1 MDSLNNAIA
10 QMRAAGMPEFPPGHP
25 QVGLGRIT
33 RYGPKKTAWYVL
45 HEFRTRSGQF
55 VVGGAYGC
63 WGKIESTKIEI
74 DWAGISADERA
85 EVQRA
90 QRAAEEREQAKRLER
105 SGNAANRAA
114 QQWKAAGLVPSD
126 NPYVARKQVVP
137 EGARAYTD
145 GTLLIPVYRWD
156 DDLDAARIAGLQQIQ
171 PDGTKRFTKNM
182 RMDGG
187 YCRLGPVPQEE
198 QTLILCEGWATG
210 CSIRMAT
217 QRKHPVFVA
226 FNAGN
231 LVPVAMLLRAR
242 YPSSCIV
249 IAADDDWKTTRPDNT
264 PWNPGT
270 DYASRAAIACG
281 LEHARVVVPVF
292 PDAST
297 RDDKWTDFND
307 LHLQVSL
314 DAAAEQLNESLSPDN
329 FDPMGSARKPSVGYE
344 GHDDG
349 DVAAFEAALASIPDA
364 ENGLQT
370 PVLPNGK
377 NEDDPIWAWKKDL
390 KKTDKGATKPVMHN
404 LMLILKNHRDLVG
417 MLGFDQYSEL
427 IMKVSPP
434 PWHDYKVKFRVSE
447 WTELDDYRLRHW
459 LSTRYFE
466 AKEKDVMQAVTLVAR
481 EKQFHPLIEKIEAT
495 PWDGEHRLRMWPIT
509 YLGACQGKDF
519 EKLSVDERDR
529 IAAYT
534 ERAGVMW
541 MVGAIAR
548 VYVAADPA
556 TPVGAQVDTML
567 ILEGEQGIMKSSAL
581 RVLGGEWFTDERLD
595 FNNKDS
601 LMVLQGRWIVEMAE
615 LEGMNKAESSSIKQF
630 IPKRQD
636 LFRLPYG
643 RMLVKKPR
651 RCIFAGTVNHDAY
664 LKDDS
669 GNRRFLPIVCTKID
683 IEALKRD
690 VDQLWAEAL
699 HMYRHKVTWWI
710 EEKDR
715 RLFAEEQEKRYQEDA
730 WQEPIEGFIGSRTTT
745 STAEVMAEALKID
758 SARWDKMSQMRV
770 GAILRRMGF
779 KRVKIGDKNSRC
791 WGYRREVDPSIQGP
805 VVKGEQD
812 DAPF

>member
-1 MDSLNNAIA
+1 
-10 QMRAAGMPEFPPGHP
+10 MRC
-25 QVGLGRIT
+25 V
-33 RYGPKKTAWYVL
+33 
-45 HEFRTRSGQF
+45 
-55 VVGGAYGC
+55 
-63 WGKIESTKIEI
+63 
-74 DWAGISADERA
+74 
-85 EVQRA
+85 
-90 QRAAEEREQAKRLER
+90 
-105 SGNAANRAA
+105 
-114 QQWKAAGLVPSD
+114 
-126 NPYVARKQVVP
+126 
-137 EGARAYTD
+137 
-145 GTLLIPVYRWD
+145 
-156 DDLDAARIAGLQQIQ
+156 
-171 PDGTKRFTKNM
+171 
-182 RMDGG
+182 
-187 YCRLGPVPQEE
+187 
-198 QTLILCEGWATG
+198 
-210 CSIRMAT
+210 
-217 QRKHPVFVA
+217 
-226 FNAGN
+226 
-231 LVPVAMLLRAR
+231 
-242 YPSSCIV
+242 
-249 IAADDDWKTTRPDNT
+249 
-264 PWNPGT
+264 
-270 DYASRAAIACG
+270 
-281 LEHARVVVPVF
+281 
-292 PDAST
+292 
-297 RDDKWTDFND
+297 
-307 LHLQVSL
+307 
-314 DAAAEQLNESLSPDN
+314 
-329 FDPMGSARKPSVGYE
+329 
-344 GHDDG
+344 
-349 DVAAFEAALASIPDA
+349 
-364 ENGLQT
+364 
-370 PVLPNGK
+370 
-377 NEDDPIWAWKKDL
+377 
-390 KKTDKGATKPVMHN
+390 

-669 GNRRFLPIVCTKID
+669 GNRRFLPISCTKID

>member
-1 MDSLNNAIA
+1 MDSLNNAIE
-10 QMRAAGMPEFPPGHP
+10 QMRAAGMPEFPAGHP
-25 QVGLGRIT
+25 QVGIGRIT

-45 HEFRTRSGQF
+45 HEFRTRSGKF

-74 DWAGISADERA
+74 DWAGISVEERA

-90 QRAAEEREQAKRLER
+90 QREAEEREKAKRLER
-105 SGNAANRAA
+105 AGNAANRAA

-126 NPYVARKQVVP
+126 NPYVVRKRVVP
-137 EGARAYTD
+137 ESARAFTD
-145 GTLLIPVYRWD
+145 GTLVVPVYRWD
-156 DDLDAARIAGLQQIQ
+156 DERDAARIAGLQKML
-171 PDGTKRFTKNM
+171 PDGTKRFTKYM
-182 RMDGG
+182 AMDGG
-187 YCRLGPVPQEE
+187 FCRLGAVPQQA

-210 CSIRMAT
+210 CTIRMAT

-231 LVPVAMLLRAR
+231 LVSVALLLHAR

-249 IAADDDWKTTRPDNT
+249 IAADDDWKTKRLDGT

-281 LEHARVVVPVF
+281 LDVARVVVPVF
-292 PDAST
+292 PDAAT
-297 RDDKWTDFND
+297 REDKWTDFND
-307 LHLQVSL
+307 LQVQVSL
-314 DAAAEQLNESLSPDN
+314 DAAAAQLFEALAPDN
-329 FDPMGSARKPSVGYE
+329 FASVGGARQPSVGYE
-344 GHDDG
+344 DQDD
-349 DVAAFEAALASIPDA
+349 DAAAFEAALASIPPA

-370 PVLPNGK
+370 PVMPSGK
-377 NEDDPIWAWKKDL
+377 DDDDPIWAWKKDL
-390 KKTDKGATKPVMHN
+390 KKTDKGAVKPVMHN

-434 PWHDYKVKFRVSE
+434 PWHEYKVKFKVSE

-481 EKQFHPLIEKIEAT
+481 ERTFHPLIEKIEAT
-495 PWDGEHRLRMWPIT
+495 AWDRTHRLQMWPMT
-509 YLGACQGKDF
+509 YLGACKGAEF
-519 EKLSVDERDR
+519 EKLPVEERDR
-529 IAAYT
+529 IVAYT

-548 VYVAADPA
+548 VYVAADPG

-699 HMYRHKVTWWI
+699 HMYRSKVTWWI

-715 RLFAEEQEKRYQEDA
+715 KLFAEEQEKRYQEDA
-730 WQEPIEGFIGSRTTT
+730 WQEPIEQFLGTRGTTT
-745 STAEVMAEALKID
+745 TAEVLEEALKID
-758 SARWDKMSQMRV
+758 RARWDKMSQMRV
-770 GAILRRMGF
+770 AAILRRMGF
-779 KRVKIGDKNSRC
+779 KRVKMGDASSRF
-791 WGYRREVDPSIQGP
+791 WGFRRDVDASAPP
-805 VVKGEQD
+805 VNVKPEDD